1 MPRADAA
8 VIHPTEAVAPSLST
22 TSRASPS
29 GKRMKSAIRDSFCC
43 RDHGVG
49 CYIGLA
55 SIAGAEHLARLYRHA

>member
-29 GKRMKSAIRDSFCC
+29 GKRMKSAIHDSFCC
-43 RDHGVG
+43 RENE
-49 CYIGLA
+49 
-55 SIAGAEHLARLYRHA
+55 AGPAQRAPARG